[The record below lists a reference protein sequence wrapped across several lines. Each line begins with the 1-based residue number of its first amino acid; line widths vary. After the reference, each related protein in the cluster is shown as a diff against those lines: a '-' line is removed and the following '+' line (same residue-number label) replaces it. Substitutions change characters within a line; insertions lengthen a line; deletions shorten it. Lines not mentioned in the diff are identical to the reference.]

1 MSASDEVAREYH
13 EKFMRWSI
21 IAAKFAGRLA
31 LQVTKEIIRE
41 AQDIKERVLEASDP
55 AKAMQEEMDKAYR
68 GIKDQIEELR
78 VQGAIDYNQYKTLN
92 NQMNDMAK
100 YYDLDDGCLKAAS
113 MNQFKEYCQDLSDKF
128 AKTQDKG
135 LFKDITEK
143 ADEFAK
149 IPRAIYMDEEK
160 IPKNIKE
167 LKADVKIKN
176 ALKEMQKNITKTR
189 INDGLDALIR

>member
-1 MSASDEVAREYH
+1 MSASDEVARENY
-13 EKFMRWSI
+13 ERFKRWSI
-21 IAAKFAGRLA
+21 IAAKIAGRLA
-31 LQVTKEIIRE
+31 LQMTKEILRE
-41 AQDIKERVLEASDP
+41 AQEMKERVMEASDP
-55 AKAMQEEMDKAYR
+55 AKAMQEEMDKALR
-68 GIKDQIEELR
+68 GVKDQIEELR

-113 MNQFKEYCQDLSDKF
+113 MNQFKEHCRDLSDKF

-149 IPRAIYMDEEK
+149 LPRAIYMDEEK

-176 ALKEMQKNITKTR
+176 ALKEMQKNLTKTR
-189 INDGLDALIR
+189 IKDGLDALVR